1 MELALY
7 LVAGALAAL
16 VLAGD
21 LVEWNRKP
29 LMERDRE
36 RAPGRFHRLSGGRT
50 HAVRTGP
57 EEGPLVVAVH
67 GLSTPAEVWAPLAEA
82 LAARGLGLL
91 RHDLYGRGFSDAPRR
106 RHDAAFHARQLAD
119 LLEAEG
125 VTGPVPLLGYSMGG
139 AIVTAFAETYPERAA
154 GLALVAPAGFRHGL
168 GGLYAIAAR
177 VPVLG
182 DALWS
187 LAAGPMLRRGAAR
200 EARAPGCALPDLPD
214 IIARETRRRG
224 YLPALLSSLRH
235 TVEPPRD
242 TAHRRLAGRGLPVL
256 ALWGGRD
263 AVIPPEG
270 QRRLARA
277 NPDARQIV
285 LDDAGHG
292 LPYTHVEALADA
304 LADWLRTLPQ
314 GPERRGDGG
323 GA

>member
-1 MELALY
+1 MEWALY

-36 RAPGRFHRLSGGRT
+36 RAPGRFHTLSDGRT
-50 HAVRTGP
+50 HTVRTGP
-57 EEGPLVVAVH
+57 EEGPLLVAVH
-67 GLSTPAEVWAPLAEA
+67 GLSTPSEVWGPLAEA
-82 LAARGLGLL
+82 LAQRGIGLL

-106 RHDAAFHARQLAD
+106 RHDAAFYARQLAD
-119 LLEAEG
+119 LLDAEG

-139 AIVTAFAETYPERAA
+139 AIVTAFADTRPDRAA
-154 GLALVAPAGFRHGL
+154 GLALLAPAGFRHGL
-168 GGLYAIAAR
+168 GGLYAFAAR

-182 DALWS
+182 DAVWT

-200 EARAPGCALPDLPD
+200 EARAPGCALPELPE
-214 IIARETRRRG
+214 ILARETRRRG

-235 TVEPPRD
+235 TLQSPAD
-242 TAHRRLAGRGLPVL
+242 AAHRRLGERGLPVL

-263 AVIPPEG
+263 DVIPREG

-277 NPDARQIV
+277 NPDARQEV

-292 LPYTHVEALADA
+292 LPYTHVEALADT
-304 LADWLRTLPQ
+304 LADWARRLPQ
-314 GPERRGDGG
+314 R
-323 GA
+323 A